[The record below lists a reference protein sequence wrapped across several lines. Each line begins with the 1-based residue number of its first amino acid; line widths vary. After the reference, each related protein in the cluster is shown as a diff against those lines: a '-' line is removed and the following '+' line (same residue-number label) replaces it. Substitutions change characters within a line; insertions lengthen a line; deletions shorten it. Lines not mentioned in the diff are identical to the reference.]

1 MSAHQNCSI
10 KKYISKYECT
20 SKLLPQKIHFKTSVI
35 KKIFTDEHK
44 NFFNNNLLKN
54 KKKIYKKSKKIFY
67 SNLGIRTL
75 IIYFTVCLT
84 GAKNI

>member
-1 MSAHQNCSI
+1 MSAHCSI

-20 SKLLPQKIHFKTSVI
+20 SKLLPQKIHFKTSAI

-54 KKKIYKKSKKIFY
+54 KKKIIKKVKNFF
-67 SNLGIRTL
+67 
-75 IIYFTVCLT
+75 II
-84 GAKNI
+84 I